1 MTQRLRATSGDQR
14 LNVAVFAA
22 IALIGGGNAIGVFV
36 AVQEL
41 DPFWAAAT
49 RFLAAGAIF
58 AVVMAIWRIP
68 IPRGRAFV
76 GSLLYGV
83 LGFFGAFAFL
93 FWGLRETP
101 PGTGQTIIALVPLL
115 TLLLAVAHGLERFS
129 LRALVGALT
138 AFGGLAFLVADRVE
152 ANVPL
157 LSLLAVV
164 GGAAFLAESGV
175 VLKLTPRAHP
185 VASNAVGMLGGG
197 ALLLGL
203 SAVAGEAWL
212 SPVQSDTWAAMVFL
226 VLGGSVAVFGLF
238 VFLLGRWT
246 ASSVSYVLLV
256 QPLAT
261 IAYSA
266 ILTQEP
272 ITPALFIGA
281 AIILLG
287 VYVGAFAPRRTPVPV
302 REPTHRP
309 QRET

>member
-1 MTQRLRATSGDQR
+1 VITRIGGTTGDQR
-14 LNVAVFAA
+14 LNAAVFVA
-22 IALIGGGNAIGVFV
+22 IALIGGGNAVGVVV

-49 RFLAAGAIF
+49 RFLAAGILF
-58 AVVMAIWRIP
+58 AVGMIVLRIP
-68 IPRGRAFV
+68 IPRGHAFV
-76 GSLLYGV
+76 GSLIYGV
-83 LGFFGAFAFL
+83 FGFFGAFAFL

-101 PGTGQTIIALVPLL
+101 AGTAQTIIALVPLF

-129 LRALVGALT
+129 LRSLLGALI
-138 AFGGLAFLVADRVE
+138 AFAGLAFLVADRID

-157 LSLLAVV
+157 PSLLAVV
-164 GGAAFLAESGV
+164 AGAAFLAESGV

-197 ALLLGL
+197 VLLLVL
-203 SAVAGEAWL
+203 SAIAGDAWRA
-212 SPVQSDTWAAMVFL
+212 PVQSDTWAAMVFL

-246 ASSVSYVLLV
+246 ASAVSYVLLL

-266 ILTQEP
+266 VLTQEP
-272 ITPALFIGA
+272 ITPALFFGA

-287 VYVGAFAPRRTPVPV
+287 VYVGAFSPRGAPAASEDAAGAAV
-302 REPTHRP
+302 
-309 QRET
+309 

>member
-1 MTQRLRATSGDQR
+1 VVIGRIGAATGDQR
-14 LNVAVFAA
+14 LNAAVFAA
-22 IALIGGGNAIGVFV
+22 IALIGGGNAVGVVV

-49 RFLAAGAIF
+49 RFLAAGIIF
-58 AVVMAIWRIP
+58 AIGMMVLRIP

-76 GSLLYGV
+76 GSLIYGV
-83 LGFFGAFAFL
+83 FGFFGAFAFL

-101 PGTGQTIIALVPLL
+101 AGTAQTIIALVPLF

-129 LRALVGALT
+129 LRALLGALI
-138 AFGGLAFLVADRVE
+138 AFGGLAFLVADRID
-152 ANVPL
+152 ADVPL

-164 GGAAFLAESGV
+164 AGAAFLAESGV
-175 VLKLTPRAHP
+175 VLKLTPRTHP

-197 ALLLGL
+197 VLLLAL
-203 SAVAGEAWL
+203 SAIAGDAWRA
-212 SPVQSDTWAAMVFL
+212 PAQADTWAAMVFL

-246 ASSVSYVLLV
+246 ASAVSYVLLL

-266 ILTQEP
+266 VLTQEP
-272 ITPALFIGA
+272 ITPALFVGA
-281 AIILLG
+281 AVILLG
-287 VYVGAFAPRRTPVPV
+287 VYVGALAPRRTPAATEDPSGVAA
-302 REPTHRP
+302 
-309 QRET
+309 

>member
-1 MTQRLRATSGDQR
+1 MAGRIRASSGDQR
-14 LNVAVFAA
+14 LNAIVFAA
-22 IALIGGGNAIGVFV
+22 IALIGGGNAVGVVV

-49 RFLAAGAIF
+49 RFIAAGAIF
-58 AVVMAIWRIP
+58 AAAMVAFRIP
-68 IPRGRAFV
+68 VPRGGALV
-76 GSLLYGV
+76 GSLIYGI

-93 FWGLRETP
+93 FTGLRETP
-101 PGTGQTIIALVPLL
+101 AGTAQTIIALVPLL

-129 LRALVGALT
+129 LRALIGALV
-138 AFGGLAFLVADRVE
+138 AFAGLVFLVADRIE
-152 ANVPL
+152 ADVPL

-164 GGAAFLAESGV
+164 AGAALLAESGV

-203 SAVAGEAWL
+203 SAFAGEAWVA
-212 SPVQSDTWAAMVFL
+212 PEQSDTWAAMVFL
-226 VLGGSVAVFGLF
+226 VLGGSVAVFGLY

-246 ASSVSYVLLV
+246 ASAVSYILLL

-266 ILTQEP
+266 VLTREP

-287 VYVGAFAPRRTPVPV
+287 VYIGAFAPRRGSM
-302 REPTHRP
+302 RP
-309 QRET
+309 ENSATAPIE

>member
-1 MTQRLRATSGDQR
+1 MIRRIGATTGDQR
-14 LNVAVFAA
+14 LNGAVFVA
-22 IALIGGGNAIGVFV
+22 IALIGGGNAVGVVV

-49 RFLAAGAIF
+49 RFLAAGIIF
-58 AVVMAIWRIP
+58 AIGMAVLRIP
-68 IPRGRAFV
+68 IPRGRAFI
-76 GSLLYGV
+76 GSLIYGV
-83 LGFFGAFAFL
+83 FGFFGAFAFL
-93 FWGLRETP
+93 FSGLRETP
-101 PGTGQTIIALVPLL
+101 AGTAQTIIALVPLL

-129 LRALVGALT
+129 VRALLGALI
-138 AFGGLAFLVADRVE
+138 AFGGLVFLVADRID

-164 GGAAFLAESGV
+164 AGAALLAESGV

-197 ALLLGL
+197 VLLLVL
-203 SAVAGEAWL
+203 SAIAGDAWL
-212 SPVQSDTWAAMVFL
+212 APVQSDTWAAMVFL

-246 ASSVSYVLLV
+246 ASAVSYVLLL

-266 ILTQEP
+266 VLTQEP
-272 ITPALFIGA
+272 ITPALFAGA
-281 AIILLG
+281 AVILLG
-287 VYVGAFAPRRTPVPV
+287 VYVGAFAPRRSPVPTEDPAGGV
-302 REPTHRP
+302 A
-309 QRET
+309 

>member
-1 MTQRLRATSGDQR
+1 MIERLGATTGDQR
-14 LNVAVFAA
+14 LNAAVFVA
-22 IALIGGGNAIGVFV
+22 IALIGGGNAVGVVV

-49 RFLAAGAIF
+49 RFLAAGVIF
-58 AVVMAIWRIP
+58 AAIMIVLRIP
-68 IPRGRAFV
+68 IPRGGAFV
-76 GSLLYGV
+76 GSLIYGV
-83 LGFFGAFAFL
+83 FGFFGAFAFL

-101 PGTGQTIIALVPLL
+101 AGTAQTIIALVPLI

-129 LRALVGALT
+129 LRALLGALI
-138 AFGGLAFLVADRVE
+138 AFGGLVFLVADRID

-164 GGAAFLAESGV
+164 AGAAFLAESGV

-197 ALLLGL
+197 VLLLVL
-203 SAVAGEAWL
+203 SAIAGDAWRA
-212 SPVQSDTWAAMVFL
+212 PAQSDTWAAMVFL

-246 ASSVSYVLLV
+246 ASAVSYVLLV

-266 ILTQEP
+266 VLTQEP
-272 ITPALFIGA
+272 ITPALFAGA
-281 AIILLG
+281 AVIMLG
-287 VYVGAFAPRRTPVPV
+287 VYVGAFAQRRAPSGAEDRAGVAA
-302 REPTHRP
+302 
-309 QRET
+309 

>member
-1 MTQRLRATSGDQR
+1 MVIGRIGATTGDQR
-14 LNVAVFAA
+14 LNAAVFVA
-22 IALIGGGNAIGVFV
+22 IALIGGGNAVGVVV

-49 RFLAAGAIF
+49 RFLAAGIIF
-58 AVVMAIWRIP
+58 AAGMMVLRIP

-76 GSLLYGV
+76 GSLIYGV
-83 LGFFGAFAFL
+83 FGFFGAFAFL

-101 PGTGQTIIALVPLL
+101 AGTAQTIIALVPLI

-129 LRALVGALT
+129 LRALLGALI
-138 AFGGLAFLVADRVE
+138 AFAGLVFLVADRID

-164 GGAAFLAESGV
+164 AGAAFLAESGV

-197 ALLLGL
+197 VLLLAL
-203 SAVAGEAWL
+203 SAFAGDAWRL
-212 SPVQSDTWAAMVFL
+212 PVQTDTWAAMVFL

-246 ASSVSYVLLV
+246 ASAVSYVLLL

-266 ILTQEP
+266 VLTQEP
-272 ITPALFIGA
+272 ITPALFVGA
-281 AIILLG
+281 AVILLG
-287 VYVGAFAPRRTPVPV
+287 VYVGALAPRRTPADTEDPAGVV
-302 REPTHRP
+302 A
-309 QRET
+309 